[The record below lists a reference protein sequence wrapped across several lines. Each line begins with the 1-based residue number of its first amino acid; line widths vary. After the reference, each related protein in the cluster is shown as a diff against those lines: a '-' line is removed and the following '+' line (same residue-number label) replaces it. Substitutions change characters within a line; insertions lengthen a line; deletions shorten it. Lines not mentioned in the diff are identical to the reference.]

1 MRVYLAAQYPRRNE
15 MRTVAGILH
24 ANNIDVTSRWI
35 FLDTAPLDSSLND
48 LTPNENLLE
57 AYRDRNDID
66 AADTLVFFAEDPN
79 VGFPRGTRMVEFGY
93 AMGKGKR
100 LIVISGPENVF
111 QYFPE
116 VVHYASLG
124 DFLDA
129 EGIQNA
135 DTSD

>member
-1 MRVYLAAQYPRRNE
+1 MKVYLAAQYPRRNE
-15 MRTVAGILH
+15 MRQVAKLIQ
-24 ANNIDVTSRWI
+24 ANNIDVTSRW
-35 FLDTAPLDSSLND
+35 LLETDALDSTLHQDNVIK
-48 LTPNENLLE
+48 NLGLGLQ
-57 AYRDRNDID
+57 DRSDID
-66 AADTLVFFAEDPN
+66 AADTLVLFAEDPSI
-79 VGFPRGTRMVEFGY
+79 GFKRGTRHVEFGY